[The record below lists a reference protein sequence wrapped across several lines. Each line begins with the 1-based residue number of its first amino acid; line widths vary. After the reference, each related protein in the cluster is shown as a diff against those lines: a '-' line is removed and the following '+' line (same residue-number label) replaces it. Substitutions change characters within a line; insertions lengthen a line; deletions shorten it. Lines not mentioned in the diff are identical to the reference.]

1 MNPYLIDDAAELVLD
16 CGAKL
21 SETREGKAVLEMAR
35 EYAKLQ
41 EAKIHAPKMP
51 MGQFVARKED
61 MSPNGRM
68 RLFKEQDGDIC
79 VAVIDNDGNMADVQ
93 FCTVG
98 MGGGKSGK
106 TLAALNA
113 LALAM
118 MEDNQEQPLRAAD
131 R

>member
-1 MNPYLIDDAAELVLD
+1 MNPYLIEDAADLVLE
-16 CGAKL
+16 CGVKL
-21 SETREGKAVLEMAR
+21 SETREGKAVLDMAR

-41 EAKIHAPKMP
+41 EARIHALKMP
-51 MGQFVARKED
+51 VGQFVARKED
-61 MSPNGRM
+61 MSTNGRL
-68 RLFKEQDGDIC
+68 RLFKETDGDIC

-106 TLAALNA
+106 TLAALNE

-118 MEDNQEQPLRAAD
+118 LEDNVAQPIRAAD

>member
-1 MNPYLIDDAAELVLD
+1 MNPYLIDDAAELVLE
-16 CGAKL
+16 CGAKF

-41 EAKIHAPKMP
+41 EARIHAPRMP
-51 MGQFVARKED
+51 VSQFVARKED
-61 MSPNGRM
+61 MSPNGRL
-68 RLFKEQDGDIC
+68 RLFKEDDGDIC
-79 VAVIDNDGNMADVQ
+79 VAVIDNDGVMADVQ

-98 MGGGKSGK
+98 IGGGKSGK

-118 MEDNQEQPLRAAD
+118 IEDNQEQPIRAAE

>member
-1 MNPYLIDDAAELVLD
+1 MNPYLIDDAADLLLD
-16 CGAKL
+16 CGVKL

-41 EAKIHAPKMP
+41 EARIRGPKMP
-51 MGQFVARKED
+51 VGEFVARKED
-61 MSPNGRM
+61 MSQEGRL

-79 VAVIDNDGNMADVQ
+79 VSVIEDDGNMAGIQ

-118 MEDNQEQPLRAAD
+118 QEDNQEQPSRAAE

>member
-1 MNPYLIDDAAELVLD
+1 MNPYLIDDAAELALD
-16 CGAKL
+16 CGVKL
-21 SETREGKAVLEMAR
+21 SETREGKAVLDMAR
-35 EYAKLQ
+35 EWAKLQ
-41 EAKIHAPKMP
+41 EARIHAPRMP
-51 MGQFVARKED
+51 VGQFVARKED
-61 MSPNGRM
+61 MSPNGRL

-79 VAVIDNDGNMADVQ
+79 VAVIDNEGNMTDVQ

-106 TLAALNA
+106 TLAALDA

-118 MEDNQEQPLRAAD
+118 MEDNQEQPARAAE

>member
-1 MNPYLIDDAAELVLD
+1 MNPYLIEDAADLVLE

-35 EYAKLQ
+35 EYAKLLD
-41 EAKIHAPKMP
+41 ASIHAPKMP
-51 MGQFVARKED
+51 YGVFVARKED
-61 MSPNGRM
+61 MSPSGRL
-68 RLFKEQDGDIC
+68 RLFKETDGDIC
-79 VAVIDNDGNMADVQ
+79 VAVIDNEGNMADIQ

-118 MEDNQEQPLRAAD
+118 LEDNVAHPCRAAD

>member
-16 CGAKL
+16 CGVKL

-41 EAKIHAPKMP
+41 EARIHAAKMP
-51 MGQFVARKED
+51 VEQFVTRKED
-61 MSPNGRM
+61 MSPNGRL

-79 VAVIDNDGNMADVQ
+79 VAVIDDAGNMADVQ

-98 MGGGKSGK
+98 VGGGKSGK

-118 MEDNQEQPLRAAD
+118 MEDNLEQPLRAAD